1 MSYTLANLIIAT
13 LWGLSAMLMGWFITT
28 GLIEIRYITLADG
41 RQSERRLPLL
51 FKFALPFSPNLRFFN
66 KDKYRNLRQSVQ
78 KDLVASG
85 YDSLISPQEF
95 LSMKILVPLL
105 VGPLMCVLVWFA
117 LARMPEESKFWD
129 GMRSRQALFFI
140 VILTLLYVQPI
151 RWLKGEVKR
160 RHRQI
165 ERQLPF
171 VLDLLTLSVEAGLD
185 FITAL
190 KRIIERRKVDALGEE
205 LIRAMR
211 EMQVGRTRKEA
222 LKDMAERC
230 NQADIKSVVSAL
242 VQADELGVSIGG
254 ILRIQ
259 ADQMRVRRFQRAE
272 KLGNEAPV
280 KLLFPLV
287 CFIFPAVFM
296 VLLGPIMIQ
305 MMEQGL

>member
-1 MSYTLANLIIAT
+1 MNDFLANLLIGT
-13 LWGLSAMLMGWFITT
+13 LWAVSACSMAWFILK
-28 GLIEIRYITLADG
+28 GLVEIRYVTLADG

-51 FKFALPFSPNLRFFN
+51 FKFALPFTANFRMFNRPNYKNLREQV
-66 KDKYRNLRQSVQ
+66 RR
-78 KDLVASG
+78 DLVASG
-85 YDSLISPQEF
+85 YDSLVQPQEF
-95 LSMKILVPLL
+95 LALKLLVPLL
-105 VGPLMCVLVWFA
+105 VGPLLCALIWFSLSRFPDTRFWNALRDRQGLFYLVLFC
-117 LARMPEESKFWD
+117 M
-129 GMRSRQALFFI
+129 
-140 VILTLLYVQPI
+140 LYIQPV
-151 RWLKGEVKR
+151 RWLKGEVR
-160 RHRQI
+160 LRHRSM
-165 ERQLPF
+165 ERALPF

-190 KRIIERRKVDALGEE
+190 KRIIERRNVDPLGEE

-230 NQADIKSVVSAL
+230 NQSDLKSVVGSL
-242 VQADELGVSIGG
+242 VQADELGVSIGS

-287 CFIFPAVFM
+287 CFIFPSVFM
-296 VLLGPIMIQ
+296 VLLGPIMIE
-305 MMEQGL
+305 MMQKGI